1 MALSKQDR
9 EDIKAAIAEAIQD
22 SNCACGL
29 SPEAQGEVCHL
40 MGMVK
45 DLGNGNRGAG
55 IEAMRDIFK
64 WWAKVRIVGEK
75 IGMAIIMAA
84 VTFVVGGIGAVLWL
98 GVKVK
103 VGK

>member
-29 SPEAQGEVCHL
+29 SPKAQGELTHF

-64 WWAKVRIVGEK
+64 WWAKVRAVGEK

-84 VTFVVGGIGAVLWL
+84 VTLIVGGMGAMLWIGF
-98 GVKVK
+98 KEK